1 MSAARRIG
9 VLVAGLALVAV
20 CGTDA
25 TTETADVR
33 STTTATTSTTTSTS
47 VDAPSTTE
55 QPVPSTTTAPATVP
69 PSTIPPTTAPPTTAR
84 PPSTAGRSV
93 FVLGDSAL
101 LGARETV
108 PAALPGWQVV
118 FDAVGSRRLP
128 QAIEV
133 LRARRS
139 EIGAV
144 AVIQQGN
151 NYLESEGSFGAQI
164 DEAMRVLDGVDR
176 VVWLTVAE
184 KWPSRVEINQ
194 QIRAAAGRWPQ
205 IVVAEW
211 APLIAA
217 HPEYAEDMLHLSA
230 SGRIA
235 IAELIAGAVTG

>member
-1 MSAARRIG
+1 M
-9 VLVAGLALVAV
+9 LVAGLALVAG
-20 CGTDA
+20 CGTSP
-25 TTETADVR
+25 TTETVDVG
-33 STTTATTSTTTSTS
+33 STTTTTSTS
-47 VDAPSTTE
+47 TTVDAPSTTE
-55 QPVPSTTTAPATVP
+55 QPVPSTTTTAPTTVP

-84 PPSTAGRSV
+84 PPSTGGGSV

-194 QIRAAAGRWPQ
+194 HIRAAAGRWPQ

-230 SGRIA
+230 AGRIA

>member
-1 MSAARRIG
+1 MRAARRIG
-9 VLVAGLALVAV
+9 LLVAGLALIAG
-20 CGTDA
+20 CGTNP
-25 TTETADVR
+25 TTETADVG
-33 STTTATTSTTTSTS
+33 STTTATTSTT

-55 QPVPSTTTAPATVP
+55 QPAPSSTTEPATVP

-101 LGARETV
+101 LGAREKV

-118 FDAVGSRRLP
+118 FDALGSRRLP

-194 QIRAAAGRWPQ
+194 QIRAAAGRWPR

-230 SGRIA
+230 AGRIA

>member
-1 MSAARRIG
+1 MRPLRTIG
-9 VLVAGLALVAV
+9 VLATCLALVAG
-20 CGTDA
+20 CGGGSSTQIEA
-25 TTETADVR
+25 AR
-33 STTTATTSTTTSTS
+33 STTTATSSTT
-47 VDAPSTTE
+47 VDPTTTTA
-55 QPVPSTTTAPATVP
+55 QPVPSTTTSAPTTVA
-69 PSTIPPTTAPPTTAR
+69 PSTTAPTTTPPTTAR
-84 PPSTAGRSV
+84 PPSPTGRSV

-101 LGARETV
+101 LGARDSV

-139 EIGAV
+139 EIGSV

-151 NYLESEGSFGAQI
+151 NHLESEGSFGAQI

-194 QIRAAAGRWPQ
+194 HIRAAARRWPQ

-217 HPEYAEDMLHLSA
+217 HPEYAEDLLHLSA
-230 SGRIA
+230 AGRIA

>member
-1 MSAARRIG
+1 MRPLRTIG
-9 VLVAGLALVAV
+9 VVVTCLALVAG
-20 CGTDA
+20 CGGGSSMQTA
-25 TTETADVR
+25 TVR
-33 STTTATTSTTTSTS
+33 STTTATTSTS
-47 VDAPSTTE
+47 STTVD
-55 QPVPSTTTAPATVP
+55 PPTTAAVPSTTTSAPTTVA
-69 PSTIPPTTAPPTTAR
+69 PSTTPPTTTPPTTAR
-84 PPSTAGRSV
+84 PPSPTGRSV

-101 LGARETV
+101 LGARDSV

-139 EIGAV
+139 EIGSV

-151 NYLESEGSFGAQI
+151 NYLENEGSFGAQI

-194 QIRAAAGRWPQ
+194 HIRAAAGRWPQ

-230 SGRIA
+230 AGRIA
-235 IAELIAGAVTG
+235 IAELIAGAVTA

>member
-1 MSAARRIG
+1 MRPLRTIG
-9 VLVAGLALVAV
+9 VVVTCLALVAG
-20 CGTDA
+20 CGGSSTQTA
-25 TTETADVR
+25 TVR
-33 STTTATTSTTTSTS
+33 STTTATTSTSSTT
-47 VDAPSTTE
+47 VAPSTTA
-55 QPVPSTTTAPATVP
+55 QPVPSTTTSAPTTVA
-69 PSTIPPTTAPPTTAR
+69 PSTTAPTTTPPTTAR
-84 PPSTAGRSV
+84 PPSPTGRWV

-101 LGARETV
+101 LGARDSV

-139 EIGAV
+139 EIGSV

-194 QIRAAAGRWPQ
+194 HIRAAAGRWPQ

-217 HPEYAEDMLHLSA
+217 HPEYTEDMLHLSA
-230 SGRIA
+230 AGRVA
-235 IAELIAGAVTG
+235 IAELIAGAVTA

>member
-1 MSAARRIG
+1 MRAARRVG
-9 VLVAGLALVAV
+9 VLVAGLALVAG
-20 CGTDA
+20 CGTSP
-25 TTETADVR
+25 TTETADVG
-33 STTTATTSTTTSTS
+33 STTTATTSTT

-69 PSTIPPTTAPPTTAR
+69 PSTIPPTTASPTTAR

-101 LGARETV
+101 LGASETV
-108 PAALPGWQVV
+108 PAALPGWHVV

-151 NYLESEGSFGAQI
+151 NHLESEGSFGAQI

-184 KWPSRVEINQ
+184 KWPSRVEINS

-230 SGRIA
+230 AGRIA

>member
-1 MSAARRIG
+1 MRPLRTIG
-9 VLVAGLALVAV
+9 VLVTCLALVAG
-20 CGTDA
+20 CGGSSTQTA
-25 TTETADVR
+25 TVR
-33 STTTATTSTTTSTS
+33 STTTATTSTS
-47 VDAPSTTE
+47 STTVDPPTTAA
-55 QPVPSTTTAPATVP
+55 QPVPSTTTSAPTTVA
-69 PSTIPPTTAPPTTAR
+69 PSTTPPTTTLPTTAR
-84 PPSTAGRSV
+84 PPSPTGRSV

-101 LGARETV
+101 LGARDSV

-128 QAIEV
+128 QALEV

-139 EIGAV
+139 EIGSV

-164 DEAMRVLDGVDR
+164 DDAMRVLDGVDR

-184 KWPSRVEINQ
+184 KWPSRLEINQ
-194 QIRAAAGRWPQ
+194 HIRAAAGRWPQ

-230 SGRIA
+230 AGRVA

>member
-1 MSAARRIG
+1 MRTTRTIG
-9 VLVAGLALVAV
+9 ALVGCLLLVAG
-20 CGTDA
+20 CGGST
-25 TTETADVR
+25 TTETTR
-33 STTTATTSTTTSTS
+33 
-47 VDAPSTTE
+47 P
-55 QPVPSTTTAPATVP
+55 PVPSTTAAPPTTVPPTTAPAPT
-69 PSTIPPTTAPPTTAR
+69 TIPPTTTAAPATSV
-84 PPSTAGRSV
+84 PPSTTPPPPATGSSV

-101 LGARETV
+101 LGARESV
-108 PAALPGWQVV
+108 PAALPGWRVV

-151 NYLESEGSFGAQI
+151 NHLASEGSFGAQI
-164 DEAMRVLDGVDR
+164 DEAMQVLHGVDR

-184 KWPSRVEINQ
+184 KWPSRVEINRE
-194 QIRAAAGRWPQ
+194 IRAAAGRWPQ

-230 SGRIA
+230 AGRVA
-235 IAELIAGAVTG
+235 IAELIAGAVTA

>member
-1 MSAARRIG
+1 MRPLRTIAA
-9 VLVAGLALVAV
+9 LVTGLALVAG
-20 CGTDA
+20 CGGGSSTQEA
-25 TTETADVR
+25 ADR
-33 STTTATTSTTTSTS
+33 STTTATTSTSPTT
-47 VDAPSTTE
+47 VDSTTTTAK
-55 QPVPSTTTAPATVP
+55 PVPSTTTSASTTVA
-69 PSTIPPTTAPPTTAR
+69 PSTTAPTTAPPATA
-84 PPSTAGRSV
+84 PPPAGRSV

-101 LGARETV
+101 LGAREAV

-139 EIGAV
+139 EIGPV

-151 NYLESEGSFGAQI
+151 NYLEAEGSFGAQI

-194 QIRAAAGRWPQ
+194 HIRAAAGRWPQ

-230 SGRIA
+230 AGRVA
-235 IAELIAGAVTG
+235 IAELIARSVTT

>member
-1 MSAARRIG
+1 MRPLRTIG
-9 VLVAGLALVAV
+9 VLVTCLALVAG
-20 CGTDA
+20 CGGGASTQ
-25 TTETADVR
+25 TAPTR
-33 STTTATTSTTTSTS
+33 STATTSTTSTTLDPTTTAQPVTSTTTLAPTT
-47 VDAPSTTE
+47 VAPSTT
-55 QPVPSTTTAPATVP
+55 A
-69 PSTIPPTTAPPTTAR
+69 PTTAPPTTAR
-84 PPSTAGRSV
+84 PPSPTGRSV

-101 LGARETV
+101 LGARDSV

-151 NYLESEGSFGAQI
+151 NHLESEGSFGAQI

-184 KWPSRVEINQ
+184 KWPSRVEINSH
-194 QIRAAAGRWPQ
+194 IRAAAGRWPQ

-230 SGRIA
+230 AGRVA
-235 IAELIAGAVTG
+235 IAELIAGAVTA